1 MGDKKLM
8 AIQSVNG
15 YSNQLSTS
23 NILANLLAIHQSLAQ
38 RNRVVGIPGWLSE
51 YYAPVAQFY

>member
-15 YSNQLSTS
+15 YSNQLTTS
-23 NILANLLAIHQSLAQ
+23 NILANSPAIYRLQPKGIDYGHSRLA
-38 RNRVVGIPGWLSE
+38 E
-51 YYAPVAQFY
+51 